1 MEKFFGNTLWV
12 TVLIAGLC
20 MFLILSIG
28 TLDVLAYLLFKS
40 PFSGA
45 NEIVEVVLAVC
56 VAMAIVSAH
65 YTHSHVRVDII
76 SENFPKKIN
85 SVVDIFGRFL
95 GAACTFALAYSSWK
109 LAIDSVLERETAI
122 TLYSFPVYPG
132 KILFATGL
140 TIAAMESIRQFAMA
154 CLRRH
159 DRLAGPINMSV
170 ESMGD

>member
-1 MEKFFGNTLWV
+1 MGNFFSNTLWV
-12 TVLIAGLC
+12 TVVIAGLC

-28 TLDVLAYLLFKS
+28 TLDVLAYLLLKS

-65 YTHSHVRVDII
+65 YTHSHVKVDII
-76 SENFPKKIN
+76 SENFPPKIN
-85 SVVDIFGRFL
+85 FVVDIFGRFL
-95 GAACTFALAYSSWK
+95 GAVCTFLLAYGSWR

-122 TLYSFPVYPG
+122 TLYSFPIYPG
-132 KILFATGL
+132 KILFAAGL
-140 TIAAMESIRQFAMA
+140 TIAAMESIRQFTMA

-159 DRLAGPINMSV
+159 DRLSGPINMSLQ
-170 ESMGD
+170 SMED